1 MENEMDLAI
10 ARFIRDQWE
19 RQEEEEMER
28 LRKQYEPK
36 ERITYTLE
44 ELIEGIRKGRM
55 NLYTLP
61 LEFEPRVLLEEKI
74 TIPYIKNFYEVENDE
89 PGAVLFASN
98 KRKVTLSLS
107 GTPCKKVKQSIDQWI
122 NDTKDRFRE
131 MHWIMKPERRKSMG
145 NMEYF
150 CCAMPT
156 SEGRLYNVM
165 FRFHKDEW
173 LYAGVLNC
181 PEEERKGMGLLLEAM
196 VYVIQEMNSLKGD

>member
-1 MENEMDLAI
+1 MEKEMDLSI
-10 ARFIRDQWE
+10 ARFITEYWE
-19 RQEEEEMER
+19 RQEEEERER
-28 LRKQYEPK
+28 LRKQYDPK

-44 ELIEGIRKGRM
+44 ELIEGVRGGRM

-61 LEFEPRVLLEEKI
+61 LEFEPRALLEGRI
-74 TIPYIKNFYEVENDE
+74 TVPYIKNFYEVENDE

-107 GTPCKKVKQSIDQWI
+107 YAPCKKVKQPMEQWI
-122 NDTKDRFRE
+122 NETKERFRE

-145 NMEYF
+145 DMEYF
-150 CCAMPT
+150 CFAMPT

-165 FRFHKDEW
+165 FRFHKDEQ